1 MDCSFLGAV
10 IVEGRPVGVL
20 FSTGRL
26 DGGGLSRGSRI
37 CRGWLFGV
45 IS

>member
-26 DGGGLSRGSRI
+26 EASTGKKRNTHMFRLTG
-37 CRGWLFGV
+37 
-45 IS
+45 